1 MAQVLR
7 QLCAAGNKKQRVYTA
22 SLYEKVLQVASE

>member
-7 QLCAAGNKKQRVYTA
+7 QFCAAGNKKQCVYTA
-22 SLYEKVLQVASE
+22 LLYEKLLQVASE